1 MLNWLIHTL
10 SLRAKYLPGP
20 MPGGGDMVIKTG
32 LPCPEKVAQ
41 ERGDNEKNDNDLEHN
56 YSAYQK

>member
-41 ERGDNEKNDNDLEHN
+41 ERGDNDLEHN